1 MKIKN
6 KKGFTLIELIVVIA
20 IIGVLSAILVPSYL
34 TYVERSKKT
43 AVDNEAKSIQTTLL
57 TVIGSDEEFTL
68 SNVCSY
74 YINDDVL
81 SNKYVECKVILVAD
95 SLKGVYLDLVGYQEY
110 TFEDEDEDG
119 ESQSYPIILLK
130 EFGVNEDL
138 TIRTQNVLEVIYE
151 FVTGKKLSITALFE
165 PNSEQPLLITYSRDG
180 IEADTK
186 IDLR

>member
-74 YINDDVL
+74 YIDDDVL
-81 SNKYVECKVILVAD
+81 SNDYVECKVILVAD

-110 TFEDEDEDG
+110 TFVDEVGDLKTYRI
-119 ESQSYPIILLK
+119 SLLE
-130 EFGVNEDL
+130 EFGVGENEDL